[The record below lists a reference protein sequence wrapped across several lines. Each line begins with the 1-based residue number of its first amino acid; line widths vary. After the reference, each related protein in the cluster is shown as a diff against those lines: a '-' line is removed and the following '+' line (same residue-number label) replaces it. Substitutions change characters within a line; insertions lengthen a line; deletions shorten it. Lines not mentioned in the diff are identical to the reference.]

1 MKERERENQQANV
14 RNRLNEQETERFQR
28 PINPTCTRIQRQRQ
42 GFLLQGAILVRAHES
57 DTRVRAVCVC
67 VCCKQIGWI
76 KLSAHYNSP
85 IKNTESNPHFIA
97 KLYSTPSLAL
107 QF

>member
-42 GFLLQGAILVRAHES
+42 GFLLQGAILVRTQECAPF
-57 DTRVRAVCVC
+57 VCVC
-67 VCCKQIGWI
+67 ATNRSGG
-76 KLSAHYNSP
+76 
-85 IKNTESNPHFIA
+85 
-97 KLYSTPSLAL
+97 
-107 QF
+107 